1 MEQSDLRKLLLKTA
15 VCTIACDGEIHEKEI
30 AEMNSMVSQ
39 AIYFKD
45 FNGQKHL
52 IDMLEAVKMSG
63 KDFFH
68 EYLEDLK
75 SSELSVVQELLVLE
89 VILRIVY
96 ADERFDANEEMF
108 LRLVRTHLSVHD
120 EIITER
126 FGVVQCLTGNDK
138 IKFSSAVQNSDLAK
152 ISGIFDT
159 VKLTSE
165 ISMDMPKN
173 YSNTKDLEDLSKL

>member
-1 MEQSDLRKLLLKTA
+1 MEQRDLQMLLLKTA

-30 AEMNSMVSQ
+30 AEMNSLVSQ

-45 FNGQKHL
+45 FNGQERL
-52 IDMLEAVKMSG
+52 IEMLEAVKKSG

-68 EYLEDLK
+68 EYLGNFK

-108 LRLVRTHLSVHD
+108 LRLVRTHLL
-120 EIITER
+120 
-126 FGVVQCLTGNDK
+126 FLK
-138 IKFSSAVQNSDLAK
+138 
-152 ISGIFDT
+152 
-159 VKLTSE
+159 
-165 ISMDMPKN
+165 
-173 YSNTKDLEDLSKL
+173 